1 MILLDTNVLSD
12 SSRPQF
18 DPAVQKWFSTQKS
31 NDLFICTPVLAELR
45 YGVERLP
52 EGKRRA
58 YLDDWIRKIEQEGFT
73 DRILPFDR
81 RAAHE
86 FGKLLHRRTS
96 AGRPISTMDT
106 MIASIAKAEGATLAT
121 RDVAGFANL
130 GVEIVN
136 PFEFNG
142 A

>member
-18 DPAVQKWFSTQKS
+18 DPVVQRWFSAQRPS
-31 NDLFICTPVLAELR
+31 DLFICTPVLAELK

-58 YLDDWIRKIEQEGFT
+58 YLDVWIRKIEQEGFP

-96 AGRPISTMDT
+96 TGRPISTMDT
-106 MIASIAKAEGATLAT
+106 MIASIVKAEGAALAT
-121 RDVAGFANL
+121 RDVTDFADL
-130 GVEIVN
+130 GIEVVN
-136 PFEFNG
+136 PFEFN
-142 A
+142 AA

>member
-18 DPAVQKWFSTQKS
+18 DPAVQKWFSTQRP
-31 NDLFICTPVLAELR
+31 NDLFICTPVLVELR

-58 YLDDWIRKIEQEGFT
+58 YLDDWIRKIEQEGFP

-86 FGKLLHRRTS
+86 FGKLLHRRIS
-96 AGRPISTMDT
+96 MGRPISTMDT
-106 MIASIAKAEGATLAT
+106 MIASIARSNDATIAT
-121 RDVAGFANL
+121 RDVDDFADL
-130 GVEIVN
+130 DIEIVN
-136 PFEFNG
+136 PFEF
-142 A
+142 AT